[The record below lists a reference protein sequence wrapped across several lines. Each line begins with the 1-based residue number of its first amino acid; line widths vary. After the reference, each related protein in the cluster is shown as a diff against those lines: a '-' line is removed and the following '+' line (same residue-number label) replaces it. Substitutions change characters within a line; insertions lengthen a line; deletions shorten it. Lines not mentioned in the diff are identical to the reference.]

1 VPLLH
6 ALFLAGGVAEG
17 ADMAAAFVMRGNE
30 KIPVD
35 LWRLI
40 QKGDASQNL
49 MIKHEDTIVVP
60 SGGELQNAVYVMGEV
75 LKPGVY
81 LQPEALTLLK
91 LVTLAGGFTKYA
103 APSRATLIRRD
114 GDKKTLM
121 KVDLKDVMN
130 NPKVNEDLALKPGD
144 VLIVPERLF

>member
-1 VPLLH
+1 MP
-6 ALFLAGGVAEG
+6 
-17 ADMAAAFVMRGNE
+17 AAFVMRGNE

-40 QKGDASQNL
+40 QKGDVSQNL
-49 MIKHEDTIVVP
+49 TIKHEVTIVVP
-60 SGGELQNAVYVMGEV
+60 SGGEWQNAVYVMGEV

-91 LVTLAGGFTKYA
+91 LITLAGGFTKYA
-103 APSRATLIRRD
+103 APSRATLIRKN

-130 NPKVNEDLALKPGD
+130 DPKANEDLALKPGD